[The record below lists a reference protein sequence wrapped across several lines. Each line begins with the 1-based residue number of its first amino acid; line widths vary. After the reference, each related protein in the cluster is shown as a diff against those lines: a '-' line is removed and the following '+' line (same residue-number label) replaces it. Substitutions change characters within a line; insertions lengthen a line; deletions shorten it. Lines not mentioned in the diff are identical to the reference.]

1 MLTLGVNTAGS
12 STNIALLKNGRFM
25 SENSWQSNNDEAEKL
40 MPAIAE
46 LLEKA
51 DAKFLQIEKVIVVS
65 GPGSFTG
72 LRVGVTVANTIAYL
86 NKCELFAVDT
96 FDYWWATSPRGEVM
110 EGNENLASTALLVFA
125 GSKGVYVNH
134 DGKTETVNL
143 FEVSDYLK
151 NRGIEKVFGDI
162 TEEQKK
168 EIGMEF
174 IETKETFG
182 QTLEKIAQKPLK
194 SVKIVKPNYIKQPDI
209 TKPKK
214 QCCI

>member
-1 MLTLGVNTAGS
+1 MLTLGINTAGS
-12 STNIALLKNGRFM
+12 VTSIALLENGRFM

-40 MPAIAE
+40 MPAIAK

-51 DAKFLQIEKVIVVS
+51 GTKFPQIEKVIVIS

-96 FDYWWATSPRGEVM
+96 FDYWWTKKIPG
-110 EGNENLASTALLVFA
+110 ENLTDKEKTLLIFA

-143 FEVSDYLK
+143 FEVSDYLRNK
-151 NRGIEKVFGDI
+151 NITKIFGDI
-162 TEEQKK
+162 TEEQKN
-168 EIGMEF
+168 EIGVEF

>member
-1 MLTLGVNTAGS
+1 MA
-12 STNIALLKNGRFM
+12 
-25 SENSWQSNNDEAEKL
+25 ENSWQSNSDEAEKL

-51 DAKFLQIEKVIVVS
+51 STKFSQIEKVIVIS

-86 NKCELFAVDT
+86 NKCELYAVET
-96 FDYWWATSPRGEVM
+96 FDYWWAKEPDAQT
-110 EGNENLASTALLVFA
+110 LLIFA

-134 DGKTETVNL
+134 DGKTETMNL
-143 FEVSDYLK
+143 FEVSDYLRNK
-151 NRGIEKVFGDI
+151 NITKIFGDI

-174 IETKETFG
+174 IETTETFG
-182 QTLEKIAQKPLK
+182 QTLEKIVQKPLE

-214 QCCI
+214 QCYI